1 MFADSSRGHGD
12 TATDNADCVSVS
24 VSVSNIFKYFMIQQ
38 DVVPASA
45 LHGYIHVYLAHGV
58 LLLKCCINMNYED
71 TSDIKQGI

>member
-12 TATDNADCVSVS
+12 TATDNADCVS

-45 LHGYIHVYLAHGV
+45 LHGYIHVYVALV
-58 LLLKCCINMNYED
+58 LLLKCCKNMNYED
-71 TSDIKQGI
+71 TSDIRQGI

>member
-12 TATDNADCVSVS
+12 TDTDNADCVSVS

-45 LHGYIHVYLAHGV
+45 LHGYIHVYLALV
-58 LLLKCCINMNYED
+58 LLLKCCKNMNYED